1 MHHIRNVSLS
11 AENRQ
16 HSSPVLH
23 CYSRALSWPN
33 ARLFV
38 DVSVPGDVAL
48 QGLNIKVV
56 PLLPRLRSDG
66 KGNCSSGMLSGV
78 VW

>member
-1 MHHIRNVSLS
+1 MVKGAEQGKFLVYHIRNVSLS

-23 CYSRALSWPN
+23 CYSTALSWQN

-38 DVSVPGDVAL
+38 YVSVLGYVR
-48 QGLNIKVV
+48 KYEF
-56 PLLPRLRSDG
+56 
-66 KGNCSSGMLSGV
+66 
-78 VW
+78 